1 MNGATATDDA
11 RHGNRHVSPNIRVR
25 DLRGSSVCTR
35 DDRSSVSCIYRF
47 GAGRRG
53 SVPRERTGYNRGAKT
68 RSFFSLSRSRGT
80 NKHDGVTPCSVN
92 SVDKWV
98 VSATRIRVVG
108 GR

>member
-47 GAGRRG
+47 GGVEEDRCRG
-53 SVPRERTGYNRGAKT
+53 SAQGIIEERKRDL
-68 RSFFSLSRSRGT
+68 SSLLVDHGGQT
-80 NKHDGVTPCSVN
+80 NTME
-92 SVDKWV
+92 
-98 VSATRIRVVG
+98 
-108 GR
+108 